1 MRKRIDLLADDKRNL
16 FAKRLEFALK
26 ADGITQSEFAE
37 RIGVSRPM
45 VNTYIR
51 GLATPSFAVLMK
63 IQKELDISLDWLLG
77 LVD

>member
-1 MRKRIDLLADDKRNL
+1 MRKRIDLFADDKRSL
-16 FAKRLEFALK
+16 FAKRLEFALE

-37 RIGVSRPM
+37 RIGVSRSM
-45 VNTYIR
+45 INKYIC

-63 IQKELDISLDWLLG
+63 IQKALDISLDWLLG